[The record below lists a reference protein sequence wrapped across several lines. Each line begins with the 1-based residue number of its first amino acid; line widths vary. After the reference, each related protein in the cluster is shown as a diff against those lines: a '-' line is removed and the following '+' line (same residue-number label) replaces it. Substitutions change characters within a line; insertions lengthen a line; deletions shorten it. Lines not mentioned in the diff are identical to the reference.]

1 MCESAPR
8 HRAPQE
14 AWVRA
19 TVCFRKIAGR
29 WLVVHEHASM
39 PVSFNP

>member
-1 MCESAPR
+1 M
-8 HRAPQE
+8 
-14 AWVRA
+14 
-19 TVCFRKIAGR
+19 AGR

>member
-1 MCESAPR
+1 MWRRPCTC
-8 HRAPQE
+8 RA
-14 AWVRA
+14 WGRA

>member
-1 MCESAPR
+1 MAD
-8 HRAPQE
+8 
-14 AWVRA
+14 
-19 TVCFRKIAGR
+19 R